1 MTNNP
6 GGYMGRI
13 LSVDLSTGMMV
24 DESPPTGLLR
34 SFIGGYGLGVRLI
47 YPQMAG
53 GTAPLGPENI
63 LGVGAGP
70 LTGTPAIIGSRF
82 VVMGRSPLTGTW
94 GDANCGGQFG
104 PALKAAGY
112 DGVYFTGQSE
122 KPVYLLLEQGRAELR
137 DAAGLWG
144 KDTAETEDLL

>member
-47 YPQMAG
+47 YPQMAA
-53 GTAPLGPENI
+53 GTDPLGPENI
-63 LGVGAGP
+63 LGVAAGP
-70 LTGTPAIIGSRF
+70 LTGTPAILGPGHDVRRVRRRLLHGPVRETGISPT
-82 VVMGRSPLTGTW
+82 GR
-94 GDANCGGQFG
+94 G
-104 PALKAAGY
+104 PG
-112 DGVYFTGQSE
+112 
-122 KPVYLLLEQGRAELR
+122 
-137 DAAGLWG
+137 
-144 KDTAETEDLL
+144 